1 MKRYAVLIALCLVS
15 AVTQAKGLPYAVES
29 LQKAQA
35 LSKQTGSK
43 HVLVFYSSE
52 N

>member
-1 MKRYAVLIALCLVS
+1 MKRYALLIALCLAS
-15 AVTQAKGLPYAVES
+15 AVANAKGLPYAVDS
-29 LQKAQA
+29 LQKAQQA
-35 LSKQTGSK
+35 AKQDSSK

>member
-1 MKRYAVLIALCLVS
+1 MKRYALLIALCLAS
-15 AVTQAKGLPYAVES
+15 AAASAKGLPYAVDS
-29 LQKAQA
+29 LQKAQQV
-35 LSKQTGSK
+35 SKQDGTK

>member
-1 MKRYAVLIALCLVS
+1 MKRYALLIALCL
-15 AVTQAKGLPYAVES
+15 AAAAANAKGLPYAVDS
-29 LQKAQA
+29 LQKAQQVA
-35 LSKQTGSK
+35 KQDAGK